1 MERVRRQYVIRTPSI
16 SDISGSPQPINST
29 PFRTAPTTADVWIAS
44 FAPLDTLC
52 STSASFSS
60 QVIMTCGFT
69 SNLVNSSDNAVMM
82 SASASPWATLSVL
95 MVDRHDVT
103 SLVLSN
109 VPRIFLMASG
119 GGAAT
124 QL

>member
-1 MERVRRQYVIRTPSI
+1 M
-16 SDISGSPQPINST
+16 
-29 PFRTAPTTADVWIAS
+29 APTTAAVCIAS

-52 STSASFSS
+52 STSARVSS
-60 QVIMTCGFT
+60 QAIMTWGFT
-69 SNLVNSSDNAVMM
+69 SSLASSSDSAVMM

-95 MVDRHDVT
+95 MVDRQDVT
-103 SLVLSN
+103 SLVLSS
-109 VPRIFLMASG
+109 VLRIFLTASG

>member
-1 MERVRRQYVIRTPSI
+1 M
-16 SDISGSPQPINST
+16 
-29 PFRTAPTTADVWIAS
+29 APTTAEVWIAS
-44 FAPLDTLC
+44 LPPPDTLC
-52 STSASFSS
+52 STSARVSS

-69 SNLVNSSDNAVMM
+69 SSLTNSSDKAVMM
-82 SASASPWATLSVL
+82 SASASPWATLRVL

-103 SLVLSN
+103 SLVLSS
-109 VPRIFLMASG
+109 VSRIFLIASG